1 MAIQLIDSPQN
12 QAIFSQSPI
21 PFIVSESNSEALT
34 SSSFQYVAELYYWQ
48 GHQTSDKPSTSQYT
62 LTKFPNNS
70 GSGIFDVSRVVSSLF
85 SEPRAAD
92 SSSVYWIEGDF
103 YTQFKTSP
111 SSSFVTGSH
120 LGSGQ
125 FPVFDGYQKFQ
136 AGVQSVF
143 GGFNMGNDK
152 GVIQSSSAYWPIM
165 TDGPTSQSYL
175 DTNYGRMSIWRGLE
189 ATSGDVPTA
198 LIYSASVSGE
208 DQSVVITFPTS
219 SESDLQVATF
229 PISPLEPD
237 WPLDSDPNT
246 IQNFEIFAINSGT
259 NYNGTNRMNERIH
272 FDLVCNKKYP
282 NIRVKWKNRF
292 GQWDY
297 HNFNLVSRET
307 FSVNRSQYQPQIGTW
322 DARLLTYNDY
332 ETAIQNYIADETL
345 KITVNSDYLNE
356 GYNESFKQLMLS
368 DEIYWVYQEGSEM
381 DGTDRVRPLA
391 IDDTQFNIK
400 TNVVDK
406 LIQYQFTFTQGQ
418 GYKLIF

>member
-1 MAIQLIDSPQN
+1 MAIQIIDSPQN

-21 PFIVSESNSEALT
+21 PFIFSESNAEAYT
-34 SSSFQYVAELYYWQ
+34 SSSFQFVCELFYWE
-48 GHQTSDKPSTSQYT
+48 GNSATGKPATSQYT
-62 LTKFPNNS
+62 LTKFPNAS

-85 SEPRAAD
+85 SEPRAEE
-92 SSSVYWIEGDF
+92 SSSVYWIEGEF
-103 YTQFKTSP
+103 YTQFKVSP
-111 SSSFVTGSH
+111 SASFQTSSH
-120 LGSGQ
+120 NASGE

-136 AGVQSVF
+136 AGLQSVF
-143 GGFNMGNDK
+143 GGLEMGNDK

-175 DTNYGRMSIWRGLE
+175 DTNFGRMSILRGFE
-189 ATSGDVPTA
+189 ATVGDTPTA
-198 LIYSASVSGE
+198 IIYSGSEAGE
-208 DQSVVITFPTS
+208 DQAYLLDFVTS
-219 SESDLQVATF
+219 SESSLQVATF

-237 WPLDSDPNT
+237 WPLDSDPNS
-246 IQNFEIFAINSGT
+246 IGNFEIFAINSGN
-259 NYNGTNRMNERIH
+259 NYNGSNRMNERIH
-272 FDLVCNKKYP
+272 FDLVCGKKYP
-282 NIRVKWKNRF
+282 NIRIKWKNRF

-297 HNFNLVSRET
+297 HNFNLVSRES
-307 FSVNRSQYQPQIGTW
+307 FNVQRSQYQPQIGSW
-322 DARLLTYNDY
+322 NSRLLTYADY

-356 GYNESFKQLMLS
+356 GYNETFKQLMLS

-391 IDDTQFNIK
+391 IDDSTFNIK